1 MQDFQRLQQELQRQ
15 GKLDAVRRLAASPE
29 AAVLQGRVSQADL
42 NDPEAVKAALSQ
54 LLRTREGQ
62 ALARRIQEAM
72 EHG

>member
-1 MQDFQRLQQELQRQ
+1 MQDIQRLQQELQRQ

-29 AAVLQGRVSQADL
+29 AAALQGRAGQTDL
-42 NDPEAVKAALSQ
+42 NDPEKVKNALSQ

>member
-29 AAVLQGRVSQADL
+29 AAALQGRVSQADL